1 VIGNRTRVKVVKDKV
16 APPFKEVE
24 FDIMYGHGISREG
37 DVLDLA
43 SAENI
48 VDKSGTW
55 FSFGGER
62 IGQGREQAKA
72 FLREHP
78 EILQQ
83 VEGKLFEKFG
93 IRRGPVAVPPPVP
106 EEEPHEEKRKA
117 RGK

>member
-1 VIGNRTRVKVVKDKV
+1 VKNKV

-24 FDIMYGHGISREG
+24 FDIMYGQGISREG

-43 SAENI
+43 AVENI
-48 VDKSGTW
+48 VEKSGAW

-78 EILQQ
+78 EILQR
-83 VEGKLFEKFG
+83 VEGQLFEKFG
-93 IRRGPVAVPPPVP
+93 VRRGPVAVPAPEPEPEP
-106 EEEPHEEKRKA
+106 EEKKVRKA
-117 RGK
+117 AKS

>member
-1 VIGNRTRVKVVKDKV
+1 
-16 APPFKEVE
+16 
-24 FDIMYGHGISREG
+24 MYGQGISREG

-43 SAENI
+43 SNENI

-83 VEGKLFEKFG
+83 VEGRLFEKFG
-93 IRRGPVAVPPPVP
+93 VRRGPVAVPAPAPAP
-106 EEEPHEEKRKA
+106 EPEVEERKKHA
-117 RGK
+117 KK